1 MARSRTQMTANAA
14 SLTQDGASHRTRE
27 PMNNHSS
34 TQLLMQSALG
44 RNTAAAELTMAQMNT
59 GTVAE

>member
-1 MARSRTQMTANAA
+1 MTANAA
-14 SLTQDGASHRTRE
+14 SLTQDGASNRTRE